1 MTVDLL
7 VTCGDS
13 FACGSGLPDEDAFE
27 KSYAGLTAKDIG
39 VEQKVLARPGCCNY
53 IIFLQIKWAVENLTQ
68 ANKPFVLIT
77 MTNAARTAWYK
88 PFQNKR
94 SGVPP
99 SIEHLNYQDY
109 PPYDTHTNRTMRR
122 PIPVQTDN
130 SLQSETLTNLDTFLD
145 EGAVASWIQFSHE
158 PQARI
163 KVLRD
168 WVADFFNFEIKND
181 YDNGILAQGHLLLK
195 KHNIPHLFM
204 GWQPQF
210 GDLLPEENYV
220 AVDWGYWSQN
230 YPDDR
235 GTGHCDYRGHDLVYK
250 EIIKKVKAQVND

>member
-1 MTVDLL
+1 MKTDLL

-13 FACGSGLPDEDAFE
+13 FACGSGLEDEDAFE

-39 VEQKVLARPGCCNY
+39 VDQKVLARSGCCNY
-53 IIFLQIKWAVENLTQ
+53 TIWLQIKWAVENLTKS
-68 ANKPFVLIT
+68 NKPFVLIT
-77 MTNAARTAWYK
+77 MTNAARTVWYK
-88 PFQNKR
+88 QNQ
-94 SGVPP
+94 P
-99 SIEHLNYQDY
+99 SNVSPTIEHLNYQDY
-109 PPYDTHTNRTMRR
+109 PPYDTHTNRTVRR
-122 PIPVQTDN
+122 PIPVDTDN
-130 SLQSETLTNLDTFLD
+130 TMQSETLTNLDSFFDSSIKAT
-145 EGAVASWIQFSHE
+145 WPQMKHE
-158 PQARI
+158 PEARI

-204 GWQPQF
+204 GWQPEF

-230 YPDDR
+230 YPDDK
-235 GTGHCDYRGHDLVYK
+235 GTGHCNYQGNYYVYREV
-250 EIIKKVKAQVND
+250 INKVKAQVDD